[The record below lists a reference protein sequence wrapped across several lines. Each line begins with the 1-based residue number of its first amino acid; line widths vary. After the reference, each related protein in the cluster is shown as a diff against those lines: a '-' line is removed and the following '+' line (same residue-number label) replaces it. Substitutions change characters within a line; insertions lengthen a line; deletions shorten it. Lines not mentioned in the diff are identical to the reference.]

1 MSKSLRL
8 GLASLMAAAVLGV
21 SAPVFASGGGGGVT
35 NSGPCSASSV
45 WKVKAS
51 PENGRV
57 EAQFE
62 VDSGIAGQTWQVKLL
77 DNGVTFFRGTAIT
90 GGASGSFE
98 VRKLTAD
105 QAGSDTIKGMARNQG
120 TVETCVGSVTL

>member
-62 VDSGIAGQTWQVKLL
+62 VDSGVAGQTWQVKLL
-77 DNGVTFFRGTAIT
+77 DNGITFFQGMATTGT
-90 GGASGSFE
+90 GGSFE
-98 VRKLTAD
+98 VRKFTAN
-105 QAGSDTIKGMARNQG
+105 QAGSDTIKGLARNQATG
-120 TVETCVGSVTL
+120 ETCK

>member
-1 MSKSLRL
+1 MRTTRVVTPVIA
-8 GLASLMAAAVLGV
+8 LASAVLLTTGGPALAKDGHVRTSGACQGV
-21 SAPVFASGGGGGVT
+21 AT
-35 NSGPCSASSV
+35 
-45 WKVKAS
+45 WKMKAS

-62 VDSGIAGQTWQVKLL
+62 VDSGIAGQTWQVKLQ
-77 DNGVTFFRGTAIT
+77 DNGITFFRGTAMT

-105 QAGSDTIKGMARNQG
+105 QAGSDTIKGMARNQATG
-120 TVETCVGSVTL
+120 ETCVGSVTL